1 MPPEAAQVAF
11 EGMSAIDLIEGQVE
25 NSGGDTI
32 MVLWSVVGDG
42 LKKTKQYKQSTQI
55 FVGQ

>member
-25 NSGGDTI
+25 NGGGDTI

-42 LKKTKQYKQSTQI
+42 LKKTKQ
-55 FVGQ
+55 